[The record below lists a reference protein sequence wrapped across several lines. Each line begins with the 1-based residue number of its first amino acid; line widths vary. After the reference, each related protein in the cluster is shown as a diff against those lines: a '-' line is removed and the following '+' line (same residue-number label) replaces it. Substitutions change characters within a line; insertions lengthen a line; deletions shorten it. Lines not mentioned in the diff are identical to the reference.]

1 MIRRP
6 PRATRTDTRFPYTT
20 LFRSGGAR
28 VPCFQRAVRR
38 HDVGSLA
45 VVVGANARPMDLR
58 AATRALHPVGGRPC
72 VGEFDLLAAAKRARL
87 HNFAVKNNVD
97 QFAVASFYRLHLSLL
112 PALRR
117 AWVGARRRWRGEC
130 VRCGT
135 SMESRRVWEV
145 GVRHCRAMGR
155 EGR

>member
-1 MIRRP
+1 
-6 PRATRTDTRFPYTT
+6 
-20 LFRSGGAR
+20 
-28 VPCFQRAVRR
+28 
-38 HDVGSLA
+38 
-45 VVVGANARPMDLR
+45 MDLR

-117 AWVGARRRWRGEC
+117 ARSEEH
-130 VRCGT
+130 T
-135 SMESRRVWEV
+135 SELQSLMRISYAVFCLKQKTTNSRTTQ
-145 GVRHCRAMGR
+145 HHSTLAHSSTYQQQADKK
-155 EGR
+155 